1 MVPRVG
7 ATPGAAAAGSGWRAA
22 RQVGYAAAAM
32 QPNPPR
38 GITIA
43 VAIVL
48 LVIGAILALPIAQA
62 VNILDPLATAVASL
76 GVKFDRQLGYIL
88 LLAGDALLILGSLV
102 RGL

>member
-1 MVPRVG
+1 MRFRP
-7 ATPGAAAAGSGWRAA
+7 SGRGT
-22 RQVGYAAAAM
+22 RRLDYAAAAM

-38 GITIA
+38 GITILVA
-43 VAIVL
+43 VVL

-62 VNILDPLATAVASL
+62 VRLLDPLATALAPA
-76 GVKFDRQLGYIL
+76 GIRFDRQLGYIA

>member
-1 MVPRVG
+1 
-7 ATPGAAAAGSGWRAA
+7 
-22 RQVGYAAAAM
+22 M

-38 GITIA
+38 GITIL

-62 VNILDPLATAVASL
+62 VRLLDPLATALAPA
-76 GVKFDRQLGYIL
+76 GVHFDRQLGYIL
-88 LLAGDALLILGSLV
+88 LLAGDALLIVGSLV